1 MNLGAD
7 RAGVDVGDAGV
18 QVAHRAEG
26 VVDVAGED
34 RRREAVL
41 DAVRDRDRL
50 VERAHADQCGGR
62 PEDLLLRD
70 PHRGPNIAEDRR
82 AVVEAFVEPVP
93 PGDLATGQE
102 LRALVLSD
110 LRVGVDLLERRL
122 VDHRP
127 DVGVVLPAG
136 AEPHLLDARDEAR
149 GELVVDDLVD
159 DHAARGRAALA
170 RGAESR
176 PDDAVDGEVEIGV
189 VHDDDRVLA
198 AEL

>member
-1 MNLGAD
+1 MPVFRSRIARKALLTSLEKIEDERPYSTPFETAIASSSE
-7 RAGVDVGDAGV
+7 RTRISAVVG
-18 QVAHRAEG
+18 
-26 VVDVAGED
+26 
-34 RRREAVL
+34 
-41 DAVRDRDRL
+41 
-50 VERAHADQCGGR
+50 
-62 PEDLLLRD
+62 PK
-70 PHRGPNIAEDRR
+70 IAEDRR

-149 GELVVDDLVD
+149 GELVVDGLVD

-176 PDDAVDGEVEIGV
+176 PDDAVDGQIEIGV